1 MVKKLNFLFHNYYE
15 TLVDEIWLGG
25 IYIWDCLLLS
35 LTLFTIKI
43 DVTII
48 IKIIIRS
55 PTVIPLSFKFIV
67 LNKLHQ
73 L

>member
-1 MVKKLNFLFHNYYE
+1 MVKKLNFVFHNYYE